1 MNGNRD
7 IAYSYRRDGGVPP
20 FPDDKPLFVFDGVC
34 VLCSSGAAW
43 LMRHDK
49 HRAFRYTSAQS
60 PLGESLYQHY
70 GAALDGTY
78 LLLDRGR
85 IFDKS
90 DGYLRMAGILGG
102 WWTLARMFR
111 LIPRPIRD
119 SLYDVVARNRYG
131 WFGKT
136 DCCKLIPEDL
146 RPTLL

>member
-7 IAYSYRRDGGVPP
+7 IAYSDRRDDRVPP
-20 FPDDKPLFVFDGVC
+20 FPDDKPLFIFDGVC

-43 LMRHDK
+43 LMRRDK

-60 PLGESLYQHY
+60 PLGESLYQYY
-70 GAALDGTY
+70 GAALDETY

-102 WWTLARMFR
+102 WWSFTRVSR
-111 LIPRPIRD
+111 LIPRAIRD
-119 SLYDVVARNRYG
+119 AVYDVIARNRYK

-136 DCCKLIPEDL
+136 DCCKLIPDDL